1 MVRRTK
7 AEAEATRENILD
19 AAEHVFLERGV
30 ARTSLEEIARAAGVT
45 RGAVYWHFK
54 NKVDLFNGMIERV
67 RLPLSQLIESLE
79 METGRDPIATIRAA
93 LLHVL
98 RKLTGNEQYRR
109 VFTIYY
115 HRLESV
121 DEFSANVRQQNVLAR
136 ECKKVFGELF
146 ERAERLNLLRPGV
159 LPAQAAIAVHVY
171 IIGIFSDWLRDPEA
185 YDLAQNAEALVDML
199 MQGLVRPA
207 AEYDPA

>member
-1 MVRRTK
+1 MARRTK
-7 AEAEATRENILD
+7 AEAEATRESILD
-19 AAEHVFLERGV
+19 AAEQAFLERGV

-67 RLPLSQLIESLE
+67 RLPLDQLIESLE
-79 METGRDPIATIRAA
+79 AQTGRDPIATIRAA

-98 RKLTGNEQYRR
+98 DKLTGNEQYRR

-121 DEFSANVRQQNVLAR
+121 DEFSTNVRQQNVLAR
-136 ECKKVFGELF
+136 ECKKSFGELF
-146 ERAERLNLLRPGV
+146 ARAERLELLHPGV
-159 LPAQAAIAVHVY
+159 TPAQAAIAVHVY
-171 IIGIFSDWLRDPEA
+171 AIGIFSDWLRDPDA
-185 YDLAQNAEALVDML
+185 YDLAQNAEALIDSL
-199 MQGLVRPA
+199 MRGLLR
-207 AEYDPA
+207 